1 MTLGW
6 AAAAVLVGFGEVG
19 GPVGNPDVVQPELN
33 GVGSADGLLRTMVS
47 RSPKEYKILEESQ

>member
-1 MTLGW
+1 M
-6 AAAAVLVGFGEVG
+6 LVGFGEVG